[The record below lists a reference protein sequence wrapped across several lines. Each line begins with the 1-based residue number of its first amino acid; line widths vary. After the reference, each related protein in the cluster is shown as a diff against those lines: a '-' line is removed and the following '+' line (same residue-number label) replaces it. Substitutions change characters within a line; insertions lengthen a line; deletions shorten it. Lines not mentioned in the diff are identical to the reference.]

1 MPTMKSTHL
10 LAGAS
15 VILAGAV
22 LVWSTHAP
30 ASAQAPSA
38 AQIEAAA
45 MAAAQT
51 GNPEARQQLQR
62 WARQGLP
69 VAERELGTLYRK
81 QPERQGAARQLLEH
95 AARAGDAEAAFQ
107 LGELLRVGMPA
118 QAGQAAQPG
127 APGQAWPW
135 YRQAAEARH
144 AKAALTLG
152 QMAANGEGTRKDATE
167 SARWLALASELG
179 SAHAMFLLSNAY
191 RYGLGVERDE
201 AKGFQLLEQAAEHEY
216 PPALQDLALAVQNDD
231 ALRASHLL
239 KEASEHR
246 RNNWNR
252 Y

>member
-1 MPTMKSTHL
+1 MAAMKNAHL

-15 VILAGAV
+15 VVVAGAV
-22 LVWSTHAP
+22 LMWSTQAP
-30 ASAQAPSA
+30 ASAEAPSA

-95 AARAGDAEAAFQ
+95 AARAGDAEAAYQ
-107 LGELLRVGMPA
+107 LGELLR
-118 QAGQAAQPG
+118 AGSAA
-127 APGQAWPW
+127 APGQPDKAWPW

-144 AKAALTLG
+144 ARAALTLG
-152 QMAANGEGTRKDATE
+152 QMAANGDGVRKDAAVA
-167 SARWLALASELG
+167 ARWLALASGLG
-179 SAHAMFLLSNAY
+179 NAHAMFLLSNAY
-191 RYGLGVERDE
+191 RYGVGVERDE
-201 AKGFQLLEQAAEHEY
+201 ARGFALLEEAAEHEY